1 MIPENSSK
9 TFSKKFLK
17 QFTYGLSI
25 AKALNYTAQ
34 GTLLPLVERLA
45 NGQRNKDSKQFKEN
59 LQMALPRVEKVLQQ
73 DADNI
78 AAGYYPAQVIFQENL
93 LSHYWRVPK
102 LLVDA
107 YRASKQRTQKK
118 SDFFETKDSEFLNEV
133 PEYFRRN
140 FHFQKGGYLN
150 DDSAAL
156 YDHQVEVLFSG
167 TAQAMRRQIIPK
179 LKNHFNNSDGEG
191 LRLLEV
197 GCGTGSL
204 TRSIAL
210 AFPKAQIT
218 CLDISPHYLKQ
229 AQKNL
234 SAFKRI
240 NFVQGMG
247 EDLPFKDCSF
257 DAVFSCYL
265 FHELPEKIR
274 TQVLEEKIRVLK
286 YEGFM
291 AVMDSIQ
298 KDDEPELNWALEQ
311 FPKDFHEPFYKN
323 YVENKIEDFFVK
335 LNLVEVST
343 DLAFLTKIVSG
354 KKSI

>member
-1 MIPENSSK
+1 MKKEN
-9 TFSKKFLK
+9 FSQAILK
-17 QFTYGLSI
+17 QVAYGLNI

-34 GTLLPLVERLA
+34 GALLPLVEKLA
-45 NGQRNKDSKQFKEN
+45 NGQRVGNSKQFKEH
-59 LQMALPRVEKVLQQ
+59 LHMALSRVEKILKQ
-73 DADNI
+73 DAANI
-78 AAGYYPAQVIFQENL
+78 AAGYYPPQVIFQENPL
-93 LSHYWRVPK
+93 RHYSRIPK
-102 LLVDA
+102 LLADTF
-107 YRASKQRTQKK
+107 RASKQRTQKK
-118 SDFFETKDSEFLNEV
+118 SDFFEAKDSEFLSEV

-150 DDSAAL
+150 DESAAL

-167 TAQAMRRQIIPK
+167 TGQAMRRQIIPL
-179 LKNHFNNSDGEG
+179 LKKHFLNSDGEG
-191 LRLLEV
+191 LRLLEI
-197 GCGTGSL
+197 GSGTGSL

-234 SAFKRI
+234 SEFKRI
-240 NFVQGMG
+240 NFVQGLA
-247 EDLPFKDCSF
+247 EDLQFKDNSF

-274 TQVLEEKIRVLK
+274 QQVLDEKIRVLK
-286 YEGFM
+286 SKGFM
-291 AVMDSIQ
+291 AVVDSIQ

-323 YVENKIEDFFVK
+323 YVEKRLENFFIK
-335 LNLVEVST
+335 LNLVENST

-354 KKSI
+354 IKAI